1 VPDALLAPSL
11 VRALPASSRSLAEL
25 IERLRT
31 PMAGGGHAFALH
43 ETTSSAR
50 PYLLAALHNAVKG
63 QLFVIVPTTDVA
75 ERTFTDLTYYLG
87 ERAAETVALLR
98 PRDETLGA
106 LESPSERSARM
117 TLLADMCARKPQ
129 VIVAPV
135 AALRQFVI
143 PRQVFEDASFQLR
156 RGETADWDATLVRL
170 YRLGY
175 ARVDV
180 VSAAGEYAVRGG
192 ILDVF
197 PATADLPARIEFFGD
212 DVDAIRQFEVQS
224 QRSTGELDA
233 VRIAPWLEILRDEAL
248 RANVLARAHGEPNVV
263 SALRAYLA
271 GGADVPEPWL
281 GLAYDEHATVLDY
294 LHPESLVVLEE
305 PGMLETI
312 EHGLDEERSRGTQ
325 ALMAGVDSGELDVR
339 DDEVGEALLA
349 DVIAPYPRLN
359 DYTERFAARRTL
371 TVTGGIEAGNLPWLP
386 RAMDS
391 FVLETR
397 PAEHFNRRIELFTGQ
412 VREWVTAGD
421 TVWLAATGASR
432 LAEIL
437 RAANVGVDRTAPLV
451 HLRASGTDGVAM
463 MSRGGALRPGG
474 AESKTEHRSNG
485 IGVPVR
491 PAARGRVYV
500 DQGSI
505 EAGFSI
511 PALHLHVL
519 GDREIFGQPAKRVK
533 LRAVK
538 EGVPVTLADLRVGDY
553 IVHAVHGIGQYL
565 GLRTETILG
574 ATSDYLDLKYA
585 GTDRMLVPVHQM
597 HQVTKYS
604 ASEGTAPRLSKMGG
618 ADWARTKTRV
628 SEKLAEI
635 AEGLVALYA
644 EREIAHGH
652 AFGPDTPWQAELEE
666 SFPYEPT
673 PDQAKAIDEAKHD
686 MEEPR
691 PMDRLVCGDVGYG
704 KTEVAVRAIFKAVAD
719 RKQVAVLCPTTLL
732 ASQHHRTFSARFASF
747 PLRIE
752 ELSRFK
758 TKKEAQAILND
769 LALGKVDVV
778 VGTHRILQ
786 KDVVF
791 RDLGLIVVDEE
802 QRFGVMHKERLKQL
816 KATVDVLTLSATPI
830 PRTLQM
836 SLMGVR
842 DLSLIQTAPK
852 NRMSIKTV
860 VVPASDAVVQRAIV
874 NELDRGGQVYYVH
887 NRIESIYGVA
897 RALEQLVPKAR
908 IAVGHGQMREHE
920 LEPVMGKFIDGE
932 IDVFVS
938 TTIIENG
945 IDIPNVNTIVVN
957 DADKFGLAQLYQ
969 LRGRVGRSNHQAYAF
984 LLYQAHK
991 ALTEEAK
998 ARLEAIREFTHL
1010 GSGLQIAM
1018 RDLEIRGAGNLLG
1031 AAQSGFIGAVGFET
1045 YAQLLAE
1052 AIAERRNTA
1061 APSSFSQPEAVIDVK
1076 LDAYVPDD
1084 YIPQVSQKIAIY
1096 QQLAAARTVAAV
1108 DEAVASVR
1116 DRFGPPP
1123 PEFDALVEI
1132 TRLRVLALRIG
1143 VTRVV
1148 INEQR
1153 LTLGVGSGFALDPAS
1168 IPKLQSISKNRF
1180 RFGEGRITIDLPAR
1194 SPADQLPTLHAL
1206 LEAL

>member
-1 VPDALLAPSL
+1 MPEAALAQSL
-11 VRALPASSRSLAEL
+11 VRALPASSRPLAEL

-31 PMAGGGHAFALH
+31 PLAGRGLAFALH
-43 ETTSSAR
+43 ETTSTAR
-50 PYLLAALHNAVKG
+50 PYLLAALHTVLGG
-63 QLFVIVPTTDVA
+63 QIFVVVPTSDIA
-75 ERTFTDLTYYLG
+75 ERTFTDLSYYLG
-87 ERAAETVALLR
+87 AAATDTVALLR
-98 PRDETLGA
+98 ARDETLGA
-106 LESPSERSARM
+106 IESPSERSARM
-117 TLLADMCARKPQ
+117 TLLAEMCARKPQ

-135 AALRQFVI
+135 AALRQHVI
-143 PRQVFEDASFQLR
+143 PRGVFEDASFRLSASA
-156 RGETADWDATLVRL
+156 TAGWDATLARL

-175 ARVDV
+175 TRVDV

-197 PATADLPARIEFFGD
+197 PATADRPVRVEFFGD
-212 DVDAIRQFEVQS
+212 EVDTIRPFDLQS
-224 QRSTGELDA
+224 QRSAGTLETIA
-233 VRIAPWLEILRDEAL
+233 VTPWLEILRDDAL
-248 RANVLARAHGEPNVV
+248 RENVLARAAGEANVV

-271 GGADVPEPWL
+271 GGNDVPEPWL
-281 GLAYDEHATVLDY
+281 ALAYDERATILDY
-294 LHPESLVVLEE
+294 LHPDALLVLEE
-305 PGMLETI
+305 PGMLATV
-312 EHGLDEERSRGTQ
+312 EHGLDDERARGAE

-349 DVIAPYPRLN
+349 DVIAPYPRLA
-359 DYTERFAARRTL
+359 DHRERLAARRVL
-371 TVTGGIEAGNLPWLP
+371 TMTGGIEAGDLPWLP
-386 RAMDS
+386 RSAET

-397 PAEHFNRRIELFTGQ
+397 PAEHFNRRIELFTQQ
-412 VREWVTAGD
+412 VRDWVAAGD
-421 TVWLAATGASR
+421 TVWLVATGASR
-432 LAEIL
+432 LAEIV
-437 RAANVGVDRTAPLV
+437 RAANITAARTAPFV
-451 HLRASGTDGVAM
+451 HLRAPGTDGVALM
-463 MSRGGALRPGG
+463 R
-474 AESKTEHRSNG
+474 KTG
-485 IGVPVR
+485 TVF
-491 PAARGRVYV
+491 V

-505 EAGFSI
+505 ESGFSI

-519 GDREIFGQPAKRVK
+519 GDREIYGQPAKRVK

-538 EGVPVTLADLRVGDY
+538 EGVPVTLADLKVGDY
-553 IVHAVHGIGQYL
+553 VVHAVHGIGQYL

-574 ATSDYLDLKYA
+574 ATSDYLSLRFA

-604 ASEGTAPRLSKMGG
+604 ASEGAAPRLSKMGG

-628 SEKLAEI
+628 SEKLAAI
-635 AEGLVALYA
+635 ADGLVELYA
-644 EREIAHGH
+644 EREIARGH
-652 AFGPDTPWQAELEE
+652 AFAPDTPWQAELEE

-673 PDQAKAIDEAKHD
+673 PDQAKAIEDTKRD
-686 MEEPR
+686 METPR

-719 RKQVAVLCPTTLL
+719 KKQVAVLCPTTLL
-732 ASQHHRTFSARFASF
+732 AAQHHRTFTARFASF

-791 RDLGLIVVDEE
+791 RELGLIVVDEE

-874 NELDRGGQVYYVH
+874 NEIDRGGQVYYVH
-887 NRIESIYGVA
+887 NRIESIYGIA

-908 IAVGHGQMREHE
+908 VGVGHGQMREHE
-920 LEPVMGKFIDGE
+920 LEPVMSRFIDGE
-932 IDVFVS
+932 LDVFVS

-945 IDIPNVNTIVVN
+945 IDIPNVNTIVIN

-991 ALTEEAK
+991 ALSEDAK

-1045 YAQLLAE
+1045 YVQLLAE
-1052 AIAERRNTA
+1052 AIADRKGTA
-1061 APSSFSQPEAVIDVK
+1061 HAVEDAREAVIDVK

-1096 QQLAAARTVAAV
+1096 QQLAAARTLPQVEEV
-1108 DEAVASVR
+1108 VASVR
-1116 DRFGPPP
+1116 DRFGPTP

-1132 TRLRVLALRIG
+1132 TGLRVMALQVGI
-1143 VTRVV
+1143 TRVV

-1153 LTLGVGSGFALDPAS
+1153 LTLGVGSGFRLDPAS
-1168 IPKLQSISKNRF
+1168 IAKLQSITKNKF

-1194 SPADQLPTLHAL
+1194 TAAEQLPTLRML

>member
-1 VPDALLAPSL
+1 MPEAALAPSL
-11 VRALPASSRSLAEL
+11 VRALPASSRPLAEL

-31 PMAGGGHAFALH
+31 PLAARGRGLAFALH

-50 PYLLAALHNAVKG
+50 PYLLAALHNALKG
-63 QLFVIVPTTDVA
+63 QIFVVVPTTDVA
-75 ERTFTDLTYYLG
+75 ERTFTDLTYFFGG
-87 ERAAETVALLR
+87 ERAASSVALLR
-98 PRDETLGA
+98 ARDETLGA
-106 LESPSERSARM
+106 IESPSERSARM
-117 TLLADMCARKPQ
+117 TLLADLCARKPQ
-129 VIVAPV
+129 VVVAPV
-135 AALRQFVI
+135 AALRQYVI
-143 PRQVFEDASFQLR
+143 PRRVFEDAAFTLR
-156 RGETADWDATLVRL
+156 PGEPADWEATLQRL

-180 VSAAGEYAVRGG
+180 VSAAGEFAVRGG

-197 PATADLPARIEFFGD
+197 PATADQPVRVEFFGD
-212 DVDAIRQFEVQS
+212 DVESVRPFELQS
-224 QRSTGELDA
+224 QRSSGTFDA
-233 VRIAPWLEILRDEAL
+233 VTITPWLEILRDQPL
-248 RANVLARAHGEPNVV
+248 RASVLARASGAANVM

-271 GGADVPEPWL
+271 GGADVPEPWV
-281 GLAYDEHATVLDY
+281 GLAYDDHATILDY
-294 LHPESLVVLEE
+294 LHDESLVVLEE
-305 PGMLETI
+305 PGMLDTVER
-312 EHGLDEERSRGTQ
+312 GLDEERTRGAQ
-325 ALMAGVDSGELDVR
+325 ALIAGVESGELDVR

-349 DVIAPYPRLN
+349 DVVAPHPRLR
-359 DYTERFAARRTL
+359 DYRERLAARRVL
-371 TVTGGIEAGNLPWLP
+371 TVTGGIEAGDLAWLP
-386 RAMDS
+386 RALDA

-397 PAEHFNRRIELFTGQ
+397 PAEHFNRRIELFTQQ
-412 VREWVTAGD
+412 VRAWVAAGD
-421 TVWLAATGASR
+421 TVWLVATGASR
-432 LAEIL
+432 LAEIV
-437 RAANVGVDRTAPLV
+437 RAANVSVERTAQFV
-451 HLRASGTDGVAM
+451 HLRAAGTDGVAM
-463 MSRGGALRPGG
+463 MSRTG
-474 AESKTEHRSNG
+474 T
-485 IGVPVR
+485 
-491 PAARGRVYV
+491 VYV
-500 DQGSI
+500 DQGSL
-505 EAGFSI
+505 ESGFSI

-519 GDREIFGQPAKRVK
+519 GDREVYGQPAKRVK

-538 EGVPVTLADLRVGDY
+538 EGVPVTLADLKVGDY
-553 IVHAVHGIGQYL
+553 VVHAVHGIGQYL

-604 ASEGTAPRLSKMGG
+604 ANEGAAPRLSRMGG

-628 SEKLAEI
+628 SEKLAAI
-635 AEGLVALYA
+635 AEGLVELYA
-644 EREIAHGH
+644 EREIARGH
-652 AFGPDTPWQAELEE
+652 AFAPDTPWQAELEE

-673 PDQAKAIDEAKHD
+673 PDQAKAIDDAKAD
-686 MEEPR
+686 MERPR

-704 KTEVAVRAIFKAVAD
+704 KTEVAVRAIFKAIAD
-719 RKQVAVLCPTTLL
+719 KKQVAVLCPTTLL
-732 ASQHHRTFSARFASF
+732 AAQHHRTFATRFASF
-747 PLRIE
+747 PLRVE

-758 TKKEAQAILND
+758 TRKEAQAILDD
-769 LALGKVDVV
+769 LARGTVDVV

-860 VVPASDAVVQRAIV
+860 VVPASDAVVQRAVV

-897 RALEQLVPKAR
+897 RALQQLVPKAR
-908 IAVGHGQMREHE
+908 VAVGHGQMREHE
-920 LEPVMGKFIDGE
+920 LEPVMAQFIDGE

-945 IDIPNVNTIVVN
+945 IDIPNVNTIIVN

-991 ALTEEAK
+991 ALSEDAK

-1031 AAQSGFIGAVGFET
+1031 AAQSGFIGAVGFDT
-1045 YAQLLAE
+1045 YAQLLAD
-1052 AIAERRNTA
+1052 AIADRRGVAHASTGSGQA
-1061 APSSFSQPEAVIDVK
+1061 EAVIDVK

-1096 QQLAAARTVAAV
+1096 QQLAAARTLAHVE
-1108 DEAVASVR
+1108 DAVASVR

-1132 TRLRVLALRIG
+1132 TRLRVMALEAG

-1148 INEQR
+1148 INEHR
-1153 LTLGVGSGFALDPAS
+1153 LTLGVGSGFRLDPET
-1168 IPKLQSISKNRF
+1168 IPKLQSITKNRF
-1180 RFGEGRITIDLPAR
+1180 RFGEGKITIDLPAR
-1194 SPADQLPTLHAL
+1194 SAAEQLPTLHAL
-1206 LEAL
+1206 LAAL

>member
-1 VPDALLAPSL
+1 MAALAPNL
-11 VRALPASSRSLAEL
+11 VRALPASSRPLAEL

-31 PMAGGGHAFALH
+31 PLEGRGLAFALH
-43 ETTSSAR
+43 ETTAPAR
-50 PYLLAALHNAVKG
+50 PYLLAALHGVLKG
-63 QLFVIVPTTDVA
+63 QIFVVVATSDVA
-75 ERTFTDLTYYLG
+75 ERTFTDLTYFFG
-87 ERAAETVALLR
+87 EREPGSVALLR
-98 PRDETLGA
+98 ARDETLGA
-106 LESPSERSARM
+106 IESPSERSARM
-117 TLLADMCARKPQ
+117 TLLADLCARKPQ
-129 VIVAPV
+129 VVVAPV

-143 PRQVFEDASFQLR
+143 PRSVFEAAAIALR
-156 RGETADWDATLVRL
+156 TGLTAGWDATLERL

-175 ARVDV
+175 ERVDV

-197 PATADLPARIEFFGD
+197 AATADTPVRIEFFGD
-212 DVDAIRQFEVQS
+212 DVESIRPFELQS
-224 QRSTGELDA
+224 QRSSGSLDA
-233 VRIAPWLEILRDEAL
+233 ITIAPWFEILREERL
-248 RANVLARAHGEPNVV
+248 RENVLARAAGEANVI

-271 GGADVPEPWL
+271 AGHDVPEPWL
-281 GLAYDEHATVLDY
+281 GLAYDERATILDY
-294 LHPESLVVLEE
+294 LDPDALVVLEE
-305 PGMLETI
+305 PGMLETV
-312 EHGLDEERSRGTQ
+312 ERGLDEERSRGAA

-349 DVIAPYPRLN
+349 DVVAPYPRLA
-359 DYTERFAARRTL
+359 DYAARLGARRVL
-371 TVTGGIEAGNLPWLP
+371 VVSGGIEAGDLGWPP
-386 RAMDS
+386 RVMDA
-391 FVLETR
+391 FVMETR
-397 PAEHFNRRIELFTGQ
+397 PPEHFNRRIEMFTQQ
-412 VREWVTAGD
+412 VRDWVAAGD
-421 TVWLAATGASR
+421 TVWLVASGASR

-437 RAANVGVDRTAPLV
+437 RAANVTVERTAPFV
-451 HLRASGTDGVAM
+451 HLRASTNGAPAGRTATRGSDRVAM
-463 MSRGGALRPGG
+463 TA
-474 AESKTEHRSNG
+474 KTG
-485 IGVPVR
+485 TVI
-491 PAARGRVYV
+491 V

-505 EAGFSI
+505 ETGFTI

-538 EGVPVTLADLRVGDY
+538 EGVPVTLADLKVGDY
-553 IVHAVHGIGQYL
+553 VVHAVHGIGQYL

-604 ASEGTAPRLSKMGG
+604 ASEGAAPRLSRMGG
-618 ADWARTKTRV
+618 ADWARTKSRV
-628 SEKLAEI
+628 SENLAKI
-635 AEGLVALYA
+635 ADGLVELYA
-644 EREIAHGH
+644 EREVARGH
-652 AFGPDTPWQAELEE
+652 AFAPDTPWQGELEE
-666 SFPYEPT
+666 AFPYDPT
-673 PDQAKAIDEAKHD
+673 PDQGKAIDDAKRD
-686 MEEPR
+686 MESPK

-704 KTEVAVRAIFKAVAD
+704 KTEVAVRAIFKAIAD
-719 RKQVAVLCPTTLL
+719 RKQVALLCPTTLL
-732 ASQHHRTFSARFASF
+732 ASQHARTLHARFASF
-747 PLRIE
+747 PVRLE

-758 TKKEAQAILND
+758 TKKEAQAILNA
-769 LALGKVDVV
+769 LAEGKVDVV

-860 VVPASDAVVQRAIV
+860 VVPSSDAVVQRAIT

-887 NRIESIYGVA
+887 NRIESIYGIA

-920 LEPVMGKFIDGE
+920 LEPVMSRFIEGE
-932 IDVFVS
+932 LDVFVS

-945 IDIPNVNTIVVN
+945 IDIPNVNTIIVN

-991 ALTEEAK
+991 ALTEDAK

-1045 YAQLLAE
+1045 YVQLLAD
-1052 AIAERRNTA
+1052 AIADRKGVAHAEDAR
-1061 APSSFSQPEAVIDVK
+1061 EAVIDVK

-1096 QQLAAARTVAAV
+1096 QQLAAARTIEAV
-1108 DEAVASVR
+1108 DDAVASVR
-1116 DRFGPPP
+1116 DRFGPTP

-1132 TRLRVLALRIG
+1132 TRLRVMAIAVG

-1153 LTLGVGSGFALDPAS
+1153 LTLGVGTGFQLDPGS
-1168 IPKLQSISKNRF
+1168 IPKLQSLTKNRF
-1180 RFGEGRITIDLPAR
+1180 RFGEGKITIDLPAR

-1206 LEAL
+1206 LAAL

>member
-1 VPDALLAPSL
+1 MAALAPSL
-11 VRALPASSRSLAEL
+11 VRALPASSRPLAEL

-31 PMAGGGHAFALH
+31 PLAPERGFSFALH

-50 PYLLAALHNAVKG
+50 PYLIAALHDVLGG
-63 QLFVIVPTTDVA
+63 QIFVVVPTSDVA

-87 ERAAETVALLR
+87 ERAAASVALLR
-98 PRDETLGA
+98 ARDETLGA

-117 TLLADMCARKPQ
+117 TLLADLCARKPQ

-135 AALRQFVI
+135 AALRQYVI
-143 PRQVFEDASFQLR
+143 PRAAFENASFQLSA
-156 RGETADWDATLVRL
+156 GETADWDATLERL

-192 ILDVF
+192 ILDVW
-197 PATADLPARIEFFGD
+197 PATADTPVRVEFFGD
-212 DVDAIRQFEVQS
+212 DVESIRAFELQS
-224 QRSTGELDA
+224 QRSTAPLDA
-233 VRIAPWLEILRDEAL
+233 VSVTPWLEILRDEEL
-248 RANVLARAHGEPNVV
+248 RDNVLARATGEPNVV

-281 GLAYDEHATVLDY
+281 GLAYDEQATIVDY
-294 LHPESLVVLEE
+294 LHRESLVVLEE
-305 PGMLETI
+305 PGMLDTV
-312 EHGLDEERSRGTQ
+312 EHGLDEERSRGAQ

-349 DVIAPYPRLN
+349 DVVAPYPRLAS
-359 DYTERFAARRTL
+359 YAERLRARRVL
-371 TVTGGIEAGNLPWLP
+371 VVTGGIESGELSWVP
-386 RAMDS
+386 RALDA

-397 PAEHFNRRIELFTGQ
+397 PAEHFNRRIELFTQQ
-412 VREWVTAGD
+412 VRDWIVAGD
-421 TVWLAATGASR
+421 TVWLVANGASR

-437 RAANVGVDRTAPLV
+437 RGANLRVERSAPFV
-451 HLRASGTDGVAM
+451 HLRRGGTDGVAL
-463 MSRGGALRPGG
+463 A
-474 AESKTEHRSNG
+474 SKHGT
-485 IGVPVR
+485 
-491 PAARGRVYV
+491 VYV
-500 DQGSI
+500 DQGSL
-505 EAGFSI
+505 ESGFSI
-511 PALHLHVL
+511 PMLHLHVL
-519 GDREIFGQPAKRVK
+519 GDREIYGQPAKRVK

-538 EGVPVTLADLRVGDY
+538 EGVPVTLADLKVGDY
-553 IVHAVHGIGQYL
+553 VVHAVHGIAQYL
-565 GLRTETILG
+565 GLRKETILG

-597 HQVTKYS
+597 HQVNKYS
-604 ASEGTAPRLSKMGG
+604 ASEGAAPRLSKMGG

-628 SEKLAEI
+628 SEKLAQI
-635 AEGLVALYA
+635 AEGLVELYA
-644 EREIAHGH
+644 EREVARGH
-652 AFGPDTPWQAELEE
+652 AFAPDTPWQAELEE

-673 PDQAKAIDEAKHD
+673 PDQAKAIDDTKRD
-686 MEEPR
+686 METHK

-704 KTEVAVRAIFKAVAD
+704 KTEVAVRAIFKAIAD
-719 RKQVAVLCPTTLL
+719 KKQVTVLCPTTLL
-732 ASQHHRTFSARFASF
+732 AAQHHRTFSARFASF
-747 PLRIE
+747 PIRIE

-758 TKKEAQAILND
+758 TRKEAQAILND
-769 LALGKVDVV
+769 LAQGKVDVV

-920 LEPVMGKFIDGE
+920 LEPVMNRFIDGE
-932 IDVFVS
+932 LDVFVS

-991 ALTEEAK
+991 ALSEDAK

-1045 YAQLLAE
+1045 YVQLLAE
-1052 AIAERRNTA
+1052 AISERKGALRQ
-1061 APSSFSQPEAVIDVK
+1061 APGDTDAREAVIDVK

-1096 QQLAAARTVAAV
+1096 QQLAAARTIGAV
-1108 DEAVASVR
+1108 EDAVASVR

-1123 PEFDALVEI
+1123 PEFEALVEI
-1132 TRLRVLALRIG
+1132 TRLRVLALKVG

-1153 LTLGVGSGFALDPAS
+1153 LTLGVGSGFSLDPDS
-1168 IPKLQSISKNRF
+1168 IPRLQSITKNKF
-1180 RFGEGRITIDLPAR
+1180 RFGEGKITIDLPAR
-1194 SPADQLPTLHAL
+1194 TAAEQLPALHAL

>member
-1 VPDALLAPSL
+1 VAALGPSL
-11 VRALPASSRSLAEL
+11 VRALPASSRPLAEL

-31 PMAGGGHAFALH
+31 PLPGRGLAFALH
-43 ETTSSAR
+43 ETTAPAR
-50 PYLLAALHNAVKG
+50 PYLLAGLHGALKG
-63 QLFVIVPTTDVA
+63 TIFVVVPTSDVA
-75 ERTFTDLTYYLG
+75 ERTFTDLTYFFG
-87 ERAAETVALLR
+87 EREARTVALLR
-98 PRDETLGA
+98 ARDETLGA
-106 LESPSERSARM
+106 IESPSERSARM
-117 TLLADMCARKPQ
+117 TLLAEMCARKPQ
-129 VIVAPV
+129 IIVAPV

-143 PRQVFEDASFQLR
+143 PRSVFEDASITLR
-156 RGETADWDATLVRL
+156 TGETAGWDAVLERL

-197 PATADLPARIEFFGD
+197 PATADQPVRVEFFGD
-212 DVDAIRQFEVQS
+212 DVDSVRPFDLQS
-224 QRSTGELDA
+224 QRSSGALDA
-233 VRIAPWLEILRDEAL
+233 IVITPWLEILRDQRL
-248 RANVLARAHGEPNVV
+248 RQNVLDRAAGEPNVI

-271 GGADVPEPWL
+271 AGHDVPEPWL
-281 GLAYDEHATVLDY
+281 GLAYDQRTTILDY
-294 LHPESLVVLEE
+294 LGDDALVVLEE
-305 PGMLETI
+305 PGMLETV
-312 EHGLDEERSRGTQ
+312 EHGLDDERSRGAE

-349 DVIAPYPRLN
+349 DVVAPYPRLREY
-359 DYTERFAARRTL
+359 DGRLRARRVL
-371 TVTGGIEAGNLPWLP
+371 VVTGGIEAGDLDWLP
-386 RAMDS
+386 RALDS

-397 PAEHFNRRIELFTGQ
+397 PAEHFNRRIEMFVQQ
-412 VREWVTAGD
+412 VRDWVAAGD
-421 TVWLAATGASR
+421 TVWLVASGASR
-432 LAEIL
+432 VAEIL
-437 RAANVGVDRTAPLV
+437 RAANVKVERTLRQAQGDMPFV
-451 HLRASGTDGVAM
+451 HLRAAGTDGVAM
-463 MSRGGALRPGG
+463 MA
-474 AESKTEHRSNG
+474 KTG
-485 IGVPVR
+485 T
-491 PAARGRVYV
+491 VYV

-505 EAGFSI
+505 ESGFTI

-519 GDREIFGQPAKRVK
+519 GDREVFGQPAKRVK

-538 EGVPVTLADLRVGDY
+538 EGVPVTLADLKVGDY
-553 IVHAVHGIGQYL
+553 VVHAVHGIAQYL
-565 GLRTETILG
+565 GLRKETILG

-604 ASEGTAPRLSKMGG
+604 ANEGAAPRLSRMGG
-618 ADWARTKTRV
+618 ADWARTKSRV
-628 SEKLAEI
+628 SENLAKI
-635 AEGLVALYA
+635 ADGLVELYA
-644 EREIAHGH
+644 EREVARGH
-652 AFGPDTPWQAELEE
+652 AFAPDTPWQGELEE
-666 SFPYEPT
+666 SFPYDPT
-673 PDQAKAIDEAKHD
+673 PDQGKAIDDAKRD
-686 MEEPR
+686 MESPK

-719 RKQVAVLCPTTLL
+719 QKQVALLCPTTLL
-732 ASQHHRTFSARFASF
+732 ASQHARTLNARFASF
-747 PLRIE
+747 PLRVE

-758 TKKEAQAILND
+758 TKKEAQAVIND

-778 VGTHRILQ
+778 VGTHRLLQ

-860 VVPASDAVVQRAIV
+860 VVPASDAVVQRAIT

-887 NRIESIYGVA
+887 NRIESIYGIA

-908 IAVGHGQMREHE
+908 VAVGHGQMREHE
-920 LEPVMGKFIDGE
+920 LEPVMTKFIDGE

-984 LLYQAHK
+984 LLYQAQK

-1045 YAQLLAE
+1045 YVQLLAD
-1052 AIAERRNTA
+1052 AIADRKGVAHAEDKR
-1061 APSSFSQPEAVIDVK
+1061 EAVIDVK

-1096 QQLAAARTVAAV
+1096 QQLAAARTLERV
-1108 DEAVASVR
+1108 DDAVASVR
-1116 DRFGPPP
+1116 DRFGPTPP
-1123 PEFDALVEI
+1123 QFDALVEI
-1132 TRLRVLALRIG
+1132 TRLRVMALAVG

-1153 LTLGVGSGFALDPAS
+1153 LTLGVGSGFRLDPDS
-1168 IPKLQSISKNRF
+1168 IPKLQSISKNKF
-1180 RFGEGRITIDLPAR
+1180 RFHEGKITIDLPAR

>member
-1 VPDALLAPSL
+1 MSALAPTL
-11 VRALPASSRSLAEL
+11 VRALPASSRPLAEL
-25 IERLRT
+25 LERLRT
-31 PMAGGGHAFALH
+31 PLAGRGLAFALH
-43 ETTSSAR
+43 ETTSTAR
-50 PYLLAALHNAVKG
+50 PYLLASLHAALGG
-63 QLFVIVPTTDVA
+63 QLFVVVPTSDIA
-75 ERTFTDLTYYLG
+75 ERTFTDLAYYFG
-87 ERAAETVALLR
+87 EKEPRSVALLR
-98 PRDETLGA
+98 VRDETVGA
-106 LESPSERSARM
+106 IESPSERSARM
-117 TLLADMCARKPQ
+117 TLLADLCARTPQ
-129 VIVAPV
+129 VVVAPV
-135 AALRQFVI
+135 AALRQYVI
-143 PRQVFEDASFQLR
+143 PRAVFEANAFTLR
-156 RGETADWDATLVRL
+156 TGEEAGWDATLARL

-197 PATADLPARIEFFGD
+197 PATADEPVRVEFFGD
-212 DVDAIRQFEVQS
+212 EVESLRPFALQS
-224 QRSTGELDA
+224 QRSTGTLESIS
-233 VRIAPWLEILRDEAL
+233 VTPWLEVLRDETL
-248 RANVLARAHGEPNVV
+248 RANVVARASGEPNVV

-271 GGADVPEPWL
+271 SGADVPEPWL
-281 GLAYDEHATVLDY
+281 GLAYDERASVLDY
-294 LHPESLVVLEE
+294 LAPDALIALEE
-305 PGMLETI
+305 PGMLETV
-312 EHGLDEERSRGTQ
+312 ERGLDDERSRGAAT
-325 ALMAGVDSGELDVR
+325 LMAGVDSGELDVR

-349 DVIAPYPRLN
+349 EVAAPSPRLR
-359 DYTERFAARRTL
+359 DLEARLRARRVL
-371 TVTGGIEAGNLPWLP
+371 TITGGIETGDLAWLP
-386 RAMDS
+386 PVLDG

-397 PAEHFNRRIELFTGQ
+397 PAEHFNRRIEMFTQ
-412 VREWVTAGD
+412 AVREWVAAGE
-421 TVWLAATGASR
+421 TLWIVASGASR
-432 LAEIL
+432 ITEVL
-437 RAANVGVDRTAPLV
+437 RAANVGVERSAPFL
-451 HLRASGTDGVAM
+451 HLRAAGTDGIAM
-463 MSRGGALRPGG
+463 GGAQ
-474 AESKTEHRSNG
+474 
-485 IGVPVR
+485 
-491 PAARGRVYV
+491 ARGRVFV

-505 EAGFSI
+505 ENGFTI
-511 PALHLHVL
+511 PALRLRVL

-538 EGVPVTLADLRVGDY
+538 EGVPVTLADLKVGDY
-553 IVHAVHGIGQYL
+553 VVHAVHGIGQYL

-574 ATSDYLDLKYA
+574 ATSDYLDLRYA

-597 HQVTKYS
+597 HQVGKYN
-604 ASEGTAPRLSKMGG
+604 ANEGAAPRLSKMGG
-618 ADWARTKTRV
+618 ADWARTKSRV
-628 SEKLAEI
+628 SEKLAAI
-635 AEGLVALYA
+635 AEGLVELYA
-644 EREIAHGH
+644 ERELARGH
-652 AFGPDTPWQAELEE
+652 AFAPDTPWQAELEE

-673 PDQAKAIDEAKHD
+673 PDQAKAIDDVKRD
-686 MEEPR
+686 MEAPR

-704 KTEVAVRAIFKAVAD
+704 KTEVAVRAIFKAIAD
-719 RKQVAVLCPTTLL
+719 KKQVAMLCPTTLL
-732 ASQHHRTFSARFASF
+732 AAQHTRTLQNRFASF
-747 PLRIE
+747 PVRVE

-758 TKKEAQAILND
+758 TRKEAQAVLND
-769 LALGKVDVV
+769 LAQGKVDVV

-816 KATVDVLTLSATPI
+816 KASVDVLTLSATPI

-860 VVPASDAVVQRAIV
+860 VVPAADAVVQRAIAA
-874 NELDRGGQVYYVH
+874 ELDRGGQVYYVH

-908 IAVGHGQMREHE
+908 VAVGHGQMREHE
-920 LEPVMGKFIDGE
+920 LEPVMEKFIDGE
-932 IDVFVS
+932 IDTFVS

-1045 YAQLLAE
+1045 YVQLLAE
-1052 AIAERRNTA
+1052 AIAERKGKEQARDD
-1061 APSSFSQPEAVIDVK
+1061 SREAVIDVK
-1076 LDAYVPDD
+1076 LDAYVPED
-1084 YIPQVSQKIAIY
+1084 YIPQVSQKIAVY
-1096 QQLAAARTVAAV
+1096 QQLAAARTRADV
-1108 DEAVASVR
+1108 DEVVASVR

-1132 TRLRVLALRIG
+1132 TRLRVLALAVG

-1180 RFGEGRITIDLPAR
+1180 RFGEGKVTIDLPAR
-1194 SPADQLPTLHAL
+1194 SPHEQLPTLRAL
-1206 LEAL
+1206 LEALENRSG

>member
-1 VPDALLAPSL
+1 MAALAPSL
-11 VRALPASSRSLAEL
+11 VRALPASSRPLAEL

-31 PMAGGGHAFALH
+31 PLAADRGFTFALH

-50 PYLLAALHNAVKG
+50 AYLLAALHDVLGG
-63 QLFVIVPTTDVA
+63 QIFVVVPSSDVA

-87 ERAAETVALLR
+87 ERAAASVALLR
-98 PRDETLGA
+98 ARDETLGA

-117 TLLADMCARKPQ
+117 TLLADLCARKPQ

-135 AALRQFVI
+135 AALRQYVI
-143 PRQVFEDASFQLR
+143 PRSAFEDASFELR
-156 RGETADWDATLVRL
+156 TGATADWDATLERL

-192 ILDVF
+192 ILDVW
-197 PATADLPARIEFFGD
+197 PATADTPVRVEFFGD
-212 DVDAIRQFEVQS
+212 DVESIRAFDLQS
-224 QRSTGELDA
+224 QRSTSPLDA
-233 VRIAPWLEILRDEAL
+233 VTITPWLEILRDEAL
-248 RANVLARAHGEPNVV
+248 RDSVLARATGEANVV

-281 GLAYDEHATVLDY
+281 GLAYDEQATILDY
-294 LHPESLVVLEE
+294 LHGESLVVLEE
-305 PGMLETI
+305 PGMLDTI
-312 EHGLDEERSRGTQ
+312 ERGLDEERSRGAQ

-349 DVIAPYPRLN
+349 DVVAPYPRLAS
-359 DYTERFAARRTL
+359 YAGRLRARRVL
-371 TVTGGIEAGNLPWLP
+371 VVTGGIEAGELTWVP
-386 RAMDS
+386 RALDS

-397 PAEHFNRRIELFTGQ
+397 PAEHFNRRIELFTQQ
-412 VREWVTAGD
+412 VRDWVAAGD
-421 TVWLAATGASR
+421 TVWLVANGASR
-432 LAEIL
+432 LAEVL
-437 RAANVGVDRTAPLV
+437 RGAQLRVERSAPFV
-451 HLRASGTDGVAM
+451 HLRGGGTDGVAL
-463 MSRGGALRPGG
+463 A
-474 AESKTEHRSNG
+474 SKHGT
-485 IGVPVR
+485 
-491 PAARGRVYV
+491 VYV
-500 DQGSI
+500 DQGSL
-505 EAGFSI
+505 ESGFSI
-511 PALHLHVL
+511 PMLHLHVL
-519 GDREIFGQPAKRVK
+519 GDREIYGQPAKRVK

-538 EGVPVTLADLRVGDY
+538 EGVPVTLADLKVGDY
-553 IVHAVHGIGQYL
+553 VVHAVHGIAQYL
-565 GLRTETILG
+565 GLRKETILG

-597 HQVTKYS
+597 HQVNKYS
-604 ASEGTAPRLSKMGG
+604 ANEGAAPRLSRMGG

-628 SEKLAEI
+628 SEKLAAI
-635 AEGLVALYA
+635 AEGLVELYA
-644 EREIAHGH
+644 EREVARGH
-652 AFGPDTPWQAELEE
+652 AFAPDTPWQAELEE

-673 PDQAKAIDEAKHD
+673 PDQAKAIDETKRD
-686 MEEPR
+686 METPK

-704 KTEVAVRAIFKAVAD
+704 KTEVAVRAIFKAIAD
-719 RKQVAVLCPTTLL
+719 KKQVAVLCPTTLL
-732 ASQHHRTFSARFASF
+732 AAQHHRTFSARFASF
-747 PLRIE
+747 PIRIE

-758 TKKEAQAILND
+758 TKKEAQAILDD
-769 LALGKVDVV
+769 LAQGKVDVV

-920 LEPVMGKFIDGE
+920 LEPVMNRFIDGE
-932 IDVFVS
+932 LDVFVS

-991 ALTEEAK
+991 ALSEDAK

-1045 YAQLLAE
+1045 YVQLLAE
-1052 AIAERRNTA
+1052 AISARKGTVRDLA
-1061 APSSFSQPEAVIDVK
+1061 QDAREAVIDVK
-1076 LDAYVPDD
+1076 LDAYVPDG

-1096 QQLAAARTVAAV
+1096 QQLAAARTIGAV
-1108 DEAVASVR
+1108 EDAVASVR

-1123 PEFDALVEI
+1123 PEFEALVEI
-1132 TRLRVLALRIG
+1132 TRLRVLALKVG

-1153 LTLGVGSGFALDPAS
+1153 LTLGVGSGFSLDPES
-1168 IPKLQSISKNRF
+1168 IPRLQSITKNKF
-1180 RFGEGRITIDLPAR
+1180 RFGEGKITIDLPAR
-1194 SPADQLPTLHAL
+1194 SAAEQLPTLHAL

>member
-1 VPDALLAPSL
+1 MPEAALAPSL
-11 VRALPASSRSLAEL
+11 VRALPASSRPLAEL

-31 PMAGGGHAFALH
+31 PLADRGLAFALH
-43 ETTSSAR
+43 ETTRAAR
-50 PYLLAALHNAVKG
+50 PYLLAALHKALG
-63 QLFVIVPTTDVA
+63 RQIFVVVATSDVA
-75 ERTFTDLTYYLG
+75 ERTFTDLTYYFG
-87 ERAAETVALLR
+87 EREAHTVALLR

-117 TLLADMCARKPQ
+117 TLLADLCARKPQ

-135 AALRQFVI
+135 GALRQFVI
-143 PRQVFEDASFQLR
+143 PRRAFEDATFDLTVHASA
-156 RGETADWDATLVRL
+156 GWEATLARL
-170 YRLGY
+170 YVLGY
-175 ARVDV
+175 DRVDV

-197 PATADLPARIEFFGD
+197 PATADAPVRVEFFGD
-212 DVDAIRQFEVQS
+212 DVDTIRPFDLQS
-224 QRSTGELDA
+224 QRSTGTLDTIA
-233 VRIAPWLEILRDEAL
+233 IAPWVEILRDETL
-248 RANVLARAHGEPNVV
+248 RANVLERAHGEANVI

-281 GLAYDEHATVLDY
+281 ALAYDEHATILDY
-294 LHPESLVVLEE
+294 LHPDALIVLEE
-305 PGMLETI
+305 PGMLATV
-312 EHGLDEERSRGTQ
+312 EHGLDEERTRGAQ

-349 DVIAPYPRLN
+349 GVVAPYPRLA
-359 DYTERFAARRTL
+359 DYTQRLRARRVL
-371 TVTGGIEAGNLPWLP
+371 IVSGGIEAGEVRWLP
-386 RAMDS
+386 RALDA

-397 PAEHFNRRIELFTGQ
+397 PAGHFNRRIELFTQQ
-412 VREWVTAGD
+412 VREWVAAGD
-421 TVWLAATGASR
+421 TVWLVATGASR
-432 LAEIL
+432 LAEVL
-437 RAANVGVDRTAPLV
+437 RDANTRVERTAPLL
-451 HLRASGTDGVAM
+451 HLRAAGSDGVALLPK
-463 MSRGGALRPGG
+463 RG
-474 AESKTEHRSNG
+474 S
-485 IGVPVR
+485 
-491 PAARGRVYV
+491 VYV
-500 DQGSI
+500 DAGSI
-505 EAGFSI
+505 EAGFAI
-511 PALHLHVL
+511 PGLRLHVL
-519 GDREIFGQPAKRVK
+519 GDREIFGQPSKRVK

-538 EGVPVTLADLRVGDY
+538 EGVPVTLADLKVGDY
-553 IVHAVHGIGQYL
+553 VVHAVHGIGQYL

-574 ATSDYLDLKYA
+574 ATSDYLDLRYA
-585 GTDRMLVPVHQM
+585 GTDRMLVPVTQM
-597 HQVTKYS
+597 HQIAKYS
-604 ASEGTAPRLSKMGG
+604 AAEGATPRLSRMGG
-618 ADWARTKTRV
+618 ADWARTKLRV
-628 SEKLAEI
+628 SESLAKI
-635 AEGLVALYA
+635 ADGLVALYA
-644 EREIAHGH
+644 EREMARGH
-652 AFGPDTPWQAELEE
+652 AFAPDTPWQAELEE
-666 SFPYEPT
+666 SFPYDPT
-673 PDQAKAIDEAKHD
+673 PDQAKAIDDAKRD
-686 MEEPR
+686 MELPK

-704 KTEVAVRAIFKAVAD
+704 KTEVAVRAIFKAIAD
-719 RKQVAVLCPTTLL
+719 QKQVAVLCPTTLL
-732 ASQHHRTFSARFASF
+732 ASQHTRTLTARFASF
-747 PLRIE
+747 PMRIE
-752 ELSRFK
+752 ELSRFRSR
-758 TKKEAQAILND
+758 KEAQAVLND

-860 VVPASDAVVQRAIV
+860 VVPASDAVVQRAIA

-908 IAVGHGQMREHE
+908 IAVGHGQMRERE
-920 LEPVMGKFIDGE
+920 LEPVMRKFIDGE

-969 LRGRVGRSNHQAYAF
+969 LRGRVGRSNHQAYAY

-991 ALTEEAK
+991 ALSEEAK

-1031 AAQSGFIGAVGFET
+1031 AAQSGFIGKVGFET
-1045 YAQLLAE
+1045 YVQLLAQ
-1052 AIAERRNTA
+1052 AIADRTRGQGDADATVREIAR
-1061 APSSFSQPEAVIDVK
+1061 EAVIDVK
-1076 LDAYVPDD
+1076 LDAYVPND

-1096 QQLAAARTVAAV
+1096 QQLAAARTLERVE
-1108 DEAVASVR
+1108 DAVASVR

-1123 PEFDALVEI
+1123 PQFDALVEI
-1132 TRLRVLALRIG
+1132 TRLRVLAINVG

-1153 LTLGVGSGFALDPAS
+1153 LTLGVGTGFRLDPAA
-1168 IPKLQSISKNRF
+1168 IPRLQSITKNKF
-1180 RFGEGRITIDLPAR
+1180 RFGEGKITIDLPAR
-1194 SPADQLPTLHAL
+1194 SAADQLPTLHAL

>member
-1 VPDALLAPSL
+1 MPEAALAPSL
-11 VRALPASSRSLAEL
+11 VRALPASSRPLAEL

-31 PMAGGGHAFALH
+31 PLPRQQPVLSSSKGGHAFALH

-50 PYLLAALHNAVKG
+50 PYLLAALHLALRG
-63 QLFVIVPTTDVA
+63 QMFVVVPTSDVA
-75 ERTFTDLTYYLG
+75 ERTFTDLSYYLG

-135 AALRQFVI
+135 AALRQFVM
-143 PRQVFEDASFQLR
+143 PRNVFEAAFFRLQ
-156 RGETADWDATLVRL
+156 RGEPADWDATLERL

-175 ARVDV
+175 TRVDV

-197 PATADLPARIEFFGD
+197 PATADLPVRIEFFGD
-212 DVDAIRQFEVQS
+212 EIDAIRQFEVQS
-224 QRSTGELDA
+224 QRSTASLET
-233 VRIAPWLEILRDEAL
+233 VEVAPWLEILREDAL
-248 RANVLARAHGEPNVV
+248 RERVLERAHGEPNVI

-271 GGADVPEPWL
+271 GGSDVPEPWL
-281 GLAYDEHATVLDY
+281 SLAYDERATIVDY
-294 LHPESLVVLEE
+294 LHPESLIVLEE
-305 PGMLETI
+305 PGILETI
-312 EHGLDEERSRGTQ
+312 ERGLDEERARGTE

-349 DVIAPYPRLN
+349 DVVAPYPRLR
-359 DYTERFAARRTL
+359 DYTERLAARRVL
-371 TVTGGIEAGNLPWLP
+371 TITGGIEAGDVPWLP
-386 RAMDS
+386 RAMDT

-397 PAEHFNRRIELFTGQ
+397 PAEHFNRRIDMFSQQ
-412 VREWVTAGD
+412 VREWVAAGE
-421 TVWLAATGASR
+421 TVWLTATGASR
-432 LAEIL
+432 LAEIV
-437 RAANVGVDRTAPLV
+437 RGANLTVERSAPLV
-451 HLRASGTDGVAM
+451 HLRAAGTDGVAL
-463 MSRGGALRPGG
+463 MSRTG
-474 AESKTEHRSNG
+474 T
-485 IGVPVR
+485 
-491 PAARGRVYV
+491 VYV

-519 GDREIFGQPAKRVK
+519 GDREIYGQPAKRVK
-533 LRAVK
+533 LRAIK

-553 IVHAVHGIGQYL
+553 VVHAVHGIGQYL

-673 PDQAKAIDEAKHD
+673 PDQAKAIEEAKAD
-686 MEEPR
+686 MERPK

-747 PLRIE
+747 PLRVE

-758 TKKEAQAILND
+758 TKKEVRAILDD
-769 LALGKVDVV
+769 LAQGKVDVV

-836 SLMGVR
+836 SLTGVR

-860 VVPASDAVVQRAIV
+860 VVPASDAVVQRAIT

-908 IAVGHGQMREHE
+908 IAVGHGQMHEHE
-920 LEPVMGKFIDGE
+920 LEPVMSKFIDGE

-1031 AAQSGFIGAVGFET
+1031 AAQSGFIGAVGFDT
-1045 YAQLLAE
+1045 YAQLLAD
-1052 AIAERRNTA
+1052 AISERRA
-1061 APSSFSQPEAVIDVK
+1061 SGPVRSEAPPEAVIDVK

-1096 QQLAAARTVAAV
+1096 QQLAAARTI
-1108 DEAVASVR
+1108 EAVEDAAESVR
-1116 DRFGPPP
+1116 DRFGTPP

-1132 TRLRVLALRIG
+1132 SRLRVMALKAR

-1168 IPKLQSISKNRF
+1168 IPKLQRITKNRF
-1180 RFGEGRITIDLPAR
+1180 RFGEGKITIDLPAR
-1194 SPADQLPTLHAL
+1194 SAAEQLPTLHAL